1 MPNGDYISAD
11 IGKIAAF
18 ESQSQEAITE
28 FDAIID
34 EFNTINS
41 TLLKK
46 WEGEGADAYKEKTDH
61 ILENVGGIK
70 DVLDGINNGVVKNIK
85 EQYLALDKALEEF
98 NKNPQTEDDN
108 TQ

>member
-1 MPNGDYISAD
+1 MPNDFISAD

-18 ESQSQEAITE
+18 ESQSQEAIAE
-28 FDAIID
+28 FDAIIK

-41 TLLKK
+41 SLLKK
-46 WEGEGADAYKEKTDH
+46 WEGDGADAYKEKTDH

-85 EQYLALDKALEEF
+85 EQYMALDKALEEF
-98 NKNPQTEDDN
+98 NLNPPSDVDN
-108 TQ
+108 LQ